1 MGAGFKVELQVVIC
15 DMRTSRCVLIENAQ
29 SQIPPLAYLY
39 SELQTQFHQAQT
51 NCPMQR
57 AGRYLSRKFNKKY
70 FALSFNMLMVA
81 IFLFLVPQRRQIQI
95 LIMTKIG

>member
-39 SELQTQFHQAQT
+39 SELQTQFHQVQT
-51 NCPMQR
+51 NCPTQK

-70 FALSFNMLMVA
+70 FALSC
-81 IFLFLVPQRRQIQI
+81 P
-95 LIMTKIG
+95 LIC